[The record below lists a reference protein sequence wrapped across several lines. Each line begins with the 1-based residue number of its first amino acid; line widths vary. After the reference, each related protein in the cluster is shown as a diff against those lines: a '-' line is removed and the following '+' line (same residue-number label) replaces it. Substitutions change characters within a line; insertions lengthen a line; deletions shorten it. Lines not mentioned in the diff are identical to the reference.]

1 MLLRISIALA
11 LVLIAINVFSKFPVF
26 LLLLQVVPI
35 FHVMMV
41 LEKNNRVELQP
52 TIQTLFDMIHK
63 VSRELITAI
72 SCVPRLVK
80 QALQKQ
86 MMDNT
91 VSDHCCEL
99 QCKIPFFMVK
109 STGR

>member
-1 MLLRISIALA
+1 MC
-11 LVLIAINVFSKFPVF
+11 FWSKKRFQCF
-26 LLLLQVVPI
+26 LQVVPI
-35 FHVMMV
+35 FHVMMI

-80 QALQKQ
+80 QAVSKQ
-86 MMDNT
+86 MMDNL
-91 VSDHCCEL
+91 VSEHL
-99 QCKIPFFMVK
+99 
-109 STGR
+109 S